1 MSGLHRGDDSAK
13 EDLPGLQVLFLLR
26 ITVCLFVCLFVCLER
41 NTKEIY
47 PPKLLSVVCCK
58 SREVSTSI

>member
-26 ITVCLFVCLFVCLER
+26 ITVCLFVCLFRKEHKGDIP
-41 NTKEIY
+41 TKAF
-47 PPKLLSVVCCK
+47 VCCLLQK
-58 SREVSTSI
+58 